1 MPLPIE
7 KKAKKHQKSEIFF
20 CYNLLKLIGPA
31 KVHTDSES
39 SLHPFHRSHSHDF
52 DRNGSIQAL
61 AT

>member
-52 DRNGSIQAL
+52 DNNG
-61 AT
+61 